1 MSFNWYIDIEESTYS
16 QQDAVTGL
24 PLGKGARSTFSV
36 GPIEFEDGQVISV
49 IELVRKINK
58 AFEKAF
64 GEGTSPNRYYIEA
77 RLRPIGKSIAHALS
91 KPAVDKIETATANR
105 ELAVEYRIF
114 NRDNIGFSLQFR
126 SGPHGTVTGLQT
138 QYEIPA
144 ASVTVKNDPD
154 VVGIVASYC
163 QVEATITDKPPVP
176 PDVVFIPYVG
186 VNNKVMVLFN
196 SNAGEK
202 EEYPILLRN
211 TDIIFILEEYLA
223 QHQIQ
228 LQVDEALKL
237 KATGEHIKLQYRND
251 DPIRKYELFRVASR
265 PTSYDSFRGYH
276 LTAAPIQA
284 QLGPDKFS
292 TAVAYV
298 DTIVPNT
305 KYWYCARSIDIHQ
318 NVSNPTYI
326 FEIEMVDNKGQMFM
340 RQKIITFE
348 PQRYNY
354 KKTGRKFLAIEPR
367 FEQVTYDQAAEQP
380 GVVSLNE
387 APTSN
392 ILGSAA
398 VRQVSSVW
406 GKKFKVRVTSK
417 KTGRKIDLN
426 IAFKNTGVVIP

>member
-16 QQDAVTGL
+16 QQDFSTGL
-24 PLGKGARSTFSV
+24 PMGKAAASAFSV
-36 GPIEFEDGQVISV
+36 GPIEFEDGQNITV
-49 IELVRKINK
+49 EGLVEKINR
-58 AFEKAF
+58 AFTAAF
-64 GEGTSPNRYYIEA
+64 QEGTSPHKYFIEA
-77 RLRPIGKSIAHALS
+77 RLRPINTSMGAKISQASVS
-91 KPAVDKIETATANR
+91 KINTATNNR

-114 NRDNIGFSLQFR
+114 NNDNIGFALQFR
-126 SGPHGTVTGLQT
+126 SGPHGTITSLQP

-154 VVGIVASYC
+154 VVGIIAPYC
-163 QVEATITDKPPVP
+163 QLEATIADKPPVP
-176 PDVVFIPYVG
+176 PDLVFVPYVG
-186 VNNKVMVLFN
+186 VNNKIMVLFN

-202 EEYPILLRN
+202 EEYPVLLRS
-211 TDIIFILEEYLA
+211 TDIAFILEEYLA

-228 LQVDEALKL
+228 LRVDEALKL
-237 KATGEHIKLQYRND
+237 KAIGEHKKLQYRND
-251 DPIRKYELFRVASR
+251 DPIRKYELFRVDSR
-265 PTSYDSFRGYH
+265 PTSYDSFRGYQ

-305 KYWYCARSIDIHQ
+305 KYWYCARSLDIHQ
-318 NVSNPTYI
+318 NISNPTYI

-340 RQKIITFE
+340 RQKVVTFE
-348 PQRYNY
+348 AERYNY
-354 KKTGRKFLAIEPR
+354 KKTGRRFLAIEPR
-367 FEQVTYDQAAEQP
+367 FEQMTYDEAAEQP

-392 ILGSAA
+392 ILGSAG

-406 GKKFKVRVTSK
+406 GKNFKVRVTSK